1 MDRVALNFENA
12 KKGGWIETS
21 CIDYRNSKGNTA
33 LMMAAMHKEK
43 NALARLLRF
52 NADVNISRSRFRTF
66 TALSYAFDD
75 EWFVERLL
83 DAGATFDCENGSD
96 ALKTAVNSG
105 LYSSINSVD
114 ERLFSLKKFDFET
127 TIIIADKYIDDKSIL
142 RVLLYQ
148 SYRNKLPLNVSLLS
162 TTCPTELVIT
172 LIQAGADVNTRNE
185 KGETALHKAVVSQNL
200 DIVKELVKARCDIE
214 ITDHEGTTALELS
227 LSNTNTEIMSYLIS
241 SGANIPF
248 AIDKKETL
256 QTRAVM
262 YGTMQDLEHLAR
274 KGLNVMDFNCMGKNA
289 MHFAIERNNT
299 DMALYCIKSGLN
311 INKQTPDNTP
321 LMMAAYGKNFTIA
334 KQLIELGADIH
345 FRNKIGDCALHI
357 ALDKG
362 SEVIAK
368 LLIQHGVDVKKEGSV
383 GIPPLIIAVE
393 KCSANLV
400 TDIISSGA
408 EVNQVDQRDRTAL
421 LQAMM
426 RKLSTWIVGPE
437 DRNCYRRRKEIVVK
451 LVGSGAKVNIASKGN
466 ITPLLLA
473 VWYNDLE
480 LVNLFLE
487 HGAEASVQ
495 RVNVCQNRTDL
506 DNENTC
512 ELFTSSLGCIL
523 QDSCKL
529 NALHINEKSICI
541 PYKPLHLAIKL
552 EREEVFHVLL
562 KAGAD
567 VYTTDSHGN
576 SAIHYAAKCKNKIF
590 MKYLLENYYTSTR
603 KQEVV
608 LKNFKDKGLET
619 YPLFVP
625 LEEKV
630 SEPAYIVCTDQVTV
644 TYQVATTAPKS
655 CSGSS
660 PNHQNAKRMR
670 VRSVVDFNESES
682 DPPLKRLKLNTL
694 SDPEGKKSKEELEP
708 VTLTNESPPNTVNSI
723 NAMKATALHISVFKN
738 RLENV
743 KLLIEAGCDVNIPTN
758 GGDAALL
765 IALTKSFD
773 EIGEILLTAG
783 ADLGLAK
790 KDNESLFHITVKNGC
805 IKSLDFLVKAGVNI
819 YETNSES
826 STALHFLPRKDIASL
841 LINLGLDVN
850 QKDKFG
856 RSPLH
861 IAAEQQNLDMIR
873 FLCTNGADIDKQD
886 MSGETILIIISKLIA
901 SSCKRNKNLFQE
913 LLGLGP
919 NIDIQD
925 SLGCTALMHL
935 INSNADVKQEVSLLL
950 VNDANVNIK
959 DKEGRSPLFYLLM
972 SSRSE
977 LSDLKILLQKG
988 ADPFLEEN
996 HRHSLTRWLEQE
1008 KYIRQPLFLNDDE
1021 FLRLC
1026 ISNGIM
1032 LNIGKVFNTTS
1043 ALKYLT
1049 EKRHWH
1055 RMKYL
1060 LANCGLR
1067 LEDLRFIRD
1076 KEFANIQFKSQLF
1089 GRFDIGYPPVE
1100 EETLNKA
1107 MCEPWPLVK
1116 LSFITVSS
1124 LLGDGYDRAE
1134 RVKQTPLPGKL
1145 KELLLFQTPVAR
1157 LPVSEWSKIPLCF
1170 DPVEYERLANPRPL
1184 MYYWPFGTILA

>member
-1 MDRVALNFENA
+1 MGIVTLNYENS
-12 KKGGWIETS
+12 KINGSIVT
-21 CIDYRNSKGNTA
+21 CCLDYRDYAGNTS
-33 LMMAAMHKEK
+33 LMYAAMNKHQKAFET
-43 NALARLLRF
+43 LMRF
-52 NADVNISRSRFRTF
+52 DPDVNISRSTKYTF
-66 TALSYAFDD
+66 TALSYAYDD
-75 EWFVERLL
+75 AWFVERLL
-83 DAGATFDCENGSD
+83 DAGATFDCDKGMA
-96 ALKTAVNSG
+96 ALETAVNSR
-105 LYSSINSVD
+105 LFSSINSVD
-114 ERLFSLKKFDFET
+114 ERLFGLKKFDFET
-127 TIIIADKYIDDKSIL
+127 TIIKADKYIDDKSIL
-142 RVLLYQ
+142 RALLFHK
-148 SYRNKLPLNVSLLS
+148 NKLSLNVSLLS
-162 TTCPTELVIT
+162 TRSSPDLIIK
-172 LIQAGADVNTRNE
+172 LIQSGADVNTRND
-185 KGETALHKAVVSQNL
+185 KGETALHKAVLSQNL
-200 DIVKELVKARCDIE
+200 DIVKELVKASCDLE
-214 ITDHEGTTALELS
+214 ITDYKGTTALVLS
-227 LSNTNTEIMSYLIS
+227 LSHTNTEIMSYLIS

-256 QTRAVM
+256 QTRAIM
-262 YGTMQDLEHLAR
+262 YGTMQDLEHLSR
-274 KGLNVMDFNCMGKNA
+274 KGLNMMDFNYMGKNA

-334 KQLIELGADIH
+334 KQLIDLGADIH
-345 FRNKIGDCALHI
+345 FRNKIGDCALNI

-362 SEVIAK
+362 SEEIAN
-368 LLIQHGVDVKKEGSV
+368 LLIQHGADVKKEGSV

-400 TDIISSGA
+400 TYMINSGA

-421 LQAMM
+421 LQALM
-426 RKLSTWIVGPE
+426 RKSSAWVVGPE
-437 DRNCYRRRKEIVVK
+437 DRNCYRRRKEMVVK

-473 VWYNDLE
+473 IWYNDLE

-487 HGAEASVQ
+487 HGAEANDQ
-495 RVNVCQNRTDL
+495 NVNVCQSRTDL

-529 NALHINEKSICI
+529 NALHIDEKSICI

-576 SAIHYAAKCKNKIF
+576 SAIHYAAKCQNKIF

-608 LKNFKDKGLET
+608 LQNLKDEELET
-619 YPLFVP
+619 GPLFVP
-625 LEEKV
+625 LEETV
-630 SEPAYIVCTDQVTV
+630 SEPAQFVCTDQVTV

-670 VRSVVDFNESES
+670 VRSLVDFNESES

-708 VTLTNESPPNTVNSI
+708 ATLTNESPPPNTVNST

-743 KLLIEAGCDVNIPTN
+743 KLLIEAGCDVNIQTN
-758 GGDAALL
+758 GGDTALL

-773 EIGEILLTAG
+773 QMGEILLNAG

-790 KDNESLFHITVKNGC
+790 KDNESLFHISVKNGC

-819 YETNSES
+819 YETNGEG

-841 LINLGLDVN
+841 LIDSGLDVN

-861 IAAEQQNLDMIR
+861 IAAEQQNLDMVR

-901 SSCKRNKNLFQE
+901 SSCNRNTNLFQE

-919 NIDIQD
+919 SIDIQD
-925 SLGCTALMHL
+925 TLGCTALMHL
-935 INSNADVKQEVSLLL
+935 INSKADVKQEVSLLL
-950 VNDANVNIK
+950 VNGANVNIK

-977 LSDLKILLQKG
+977 LSDLKMLLQKG
-988 ADPFLEEN
+988 ADPFLGEN
-996 HRHSLTRWLEQE
+996 HRHSLTRWIKQE
-1008 KYIRQPLFLNDDE
+1008 KYIRRPLFLNDDE
-1021 FLRLC
+1021 CLRLY

-1043 ALKYLT
+1043 ALQYLAQ
-1049 EKRHWH
+1049 KQHWP
-1055 RMKYL
+1055 RIKYL
-1060 LANCGLR
+1060 LANCGLI
-1067 LEDLRFIRD
+1067 LEDLQFIRD
-1076 KEFANIQFKSQLF
+1076 KEFANIQFESQLF
-1089 GRFDIGYPPVE
+1089 WRSDIGHRPVE

-1134 RVKQTPLPGKL
+1134 RVEQTPLPGKL
-1145 KELLLFQTPVAR
+1145 KELLLFQTPAAR
-1157 LPVSEWSKIPLCF
+1157 LPISEWSKIPLCF